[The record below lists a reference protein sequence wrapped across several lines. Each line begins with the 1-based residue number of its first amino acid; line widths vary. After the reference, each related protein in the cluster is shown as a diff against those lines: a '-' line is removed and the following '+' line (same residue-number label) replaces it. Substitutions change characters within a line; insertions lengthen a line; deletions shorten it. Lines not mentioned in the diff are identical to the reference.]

1 MPRKTKAEILKIIDG
16 IKFMDR
22 TFRLMP
28 KGDGYLLQLSY
39 YEADIET
46 GKKALQM
53 ARKWYISPWMTE
65 TEIVETAFAACRR
78 SMDHVLKEHFTYQ
91 GERVYSPHF
100 EVQAR
105 LKMCKDKKFD
115 RRPDERSINV
125 KVKEKTKITTKY
137 FELLKIGQPGDTDG
151 TTEEK

>member
-1 MPRKTKAEILKIIDG
+1 MPGKSKEDILKIISG
-16 IKFMDR
+16 VKFMDR
-22 TFRLMP
+22 TFRLMA

-46 GKKALQM
+46 GKRALQK

-100 EVQAR
+100 DVQAR

-115 RRPDERSINV
+115 SRPDGRP
-125 KVKEKTKITTKY
+125 KVKARPKATTKFFSMTGEQMY
-137 FELLKIGQPGDTDG
+137 REINSKLPG
-151 TTEEK
+151 E